1 MFSLDEEKTLGL
13 DGFTTLFFKK
23 TWPVIPL
30 DVVHAIQ
37 SFFNSGRLLREVNA
51 TIMTPVHKV
60 SKPSSVGQG
69 GIIDQFFCVEI

>member
-1 MFSLDEEKTLGL
+1 MGSQLY
-13 DGFTTLFFKK
+13 FKK
-23 TWPVIPL
+23 KNWPVMPL

-51 TIMTPVHKV
+51 TIMTLVHKV
-60 SKPSSVGQG
+60 SNPSSVGQG

>member
-1 MFSLDEEKTLGL
+1 MFSLDGEKTPGP
-13 DGFTTLFFKK
+13 DGFTTLFLKK
-23 TWPVIPL
+23 TWPVIPS

-51 TIMTPVHKV
+51 TIMTLVHKV
-60 SKPSSVGQG
+60 GNPSSVGQG